1 MRKPVG
7 IKPLTTSEAG
17 TALSPG
23 GVGLPDGAVDDKLDV
38 MLHLCLH
45 DGLESGL
52 VQLEWVEGGREGG
65 RAGENE
71 SFSGLD
77 SEVAK
82 LLL

>member
-45 DGLESGL
+45 DSLESGL
-52 VQLEWVEGGREGG
+52 VQLEWVEGGVVGP
-65 RAGENE
+65 
-71 SFSGLD
+71 SGHAAIWSQGFD
-77 SEVAK
+77 STRSP
-82 LLL
+82 